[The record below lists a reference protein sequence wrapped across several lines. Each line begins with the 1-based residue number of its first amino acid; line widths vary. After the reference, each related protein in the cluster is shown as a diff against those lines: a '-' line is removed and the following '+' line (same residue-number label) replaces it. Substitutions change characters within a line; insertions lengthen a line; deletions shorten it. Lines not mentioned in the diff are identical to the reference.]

1 MSSSHHHLHHL
12 PGAALP
18 AVRCCVLHTL
28 IHSLRSMFCV
38 EHEIGQPQRQIL
50 FVVTPFDKFRP
61 EPWAPREEKTSLAGL
76 LNLEVRP
83 LHTWR
88 LQGAD
93 LLTKLS

>member
-61 EPWAPREEKTSLAGL
+61 ERRENFIGRAAEFGGAAPAYMEIAGC
-76 LNLEVRP
+76 
-83 LHTWR
+83 
-88 LQGAD
+88 
-93 LLTKLS
+93 